1 MEKEIHEQPYVIHET
16 LRMYMDHKQIK
27 IDELDKMDWHFED
40 FNRVYFIGCGT
51 AYHACLYAQYLFD
64 KWLNIPSF
72 ACQPVSFAMVILN
85 WTKIIMYL
93 SKSIRGN
100 SRYFGCFKNG

>member
-51 AYHACLYAQYLFD
+51 AYHACL
-64 KWLNIPSF
+64 
-72 ACQPVSFAMVILN
+72 
-85 WTKIIMYL
+85 
-93 SKSIRGN
+93 
-100 SRYFGCFKNG
+100 